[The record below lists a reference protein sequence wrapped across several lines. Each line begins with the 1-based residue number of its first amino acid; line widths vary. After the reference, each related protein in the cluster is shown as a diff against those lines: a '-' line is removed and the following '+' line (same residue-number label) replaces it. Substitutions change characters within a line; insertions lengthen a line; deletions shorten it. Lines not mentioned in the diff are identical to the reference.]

1 MTRSRKELSA
11 SSCDNAANSVRPK
24 LLWVCRVEGS
34 VKCMLY
40 SDINI
45 ENDCSLLLGHL
56 ISVTILRSMLRGILR
71 LLGPTICQ

>member
-1 MTRSRKELSA
+1 MTWSRKEPSA
-11 SSCDNAANSVRPK
+11 SPCDNAANFVRPK
-24 LLWVCRVEGS
+24 LLGVYRGEGS

-45 ENDCSLLLGHL
+45 DNDWSLLLDHL
-56 ISVTILRSMLRGILR
+56 ISVTILHSMLRGIFR